1 MEKVNRSEPR
11 GRSCKAS
18 PMRYATRSL
27 IGGADVEP
35 GDIGWRDTR
44 YHPVRWGGRFGR
56 VDEGGK
62 RWREIVENG
71 YRYHGPRRKGEIEE
85 AIQRWAGSS
94 DGRVS
99 TRRQRDEARRQDE
112 ARRRTG
118 RNRERTKGP
127 TVDAVIYKRTWGAV
141 REAARRVVTN
151 GRIVEVGR
159 PLIRACFDGA
169 GSETTGFRMRRRRP
183 IYLHL
188 RAGRLRI
195 SRDAYLEGAY
205 VEGRKKA
212 GGVELRV
219 LAVGVR
225 DRGRG
230 QGSGKSCGM
239 RGEGEA
245 GYQRGV
251 DARSVLAREPMHC
264 YRVRISSDQSVSS
277 SFLAWKSGFSHRVD
291 PEEMW
296 RRCGERMYRVT
307 LGILKKME
315 EGRDGL
321 TVHRAYSSDAP
332 EGMVEKLK
340 RMEENGTAKQKR
352 RAESK
357 LASAGFRRVLH
368 VKLSRGGSGRGGP
381 SEISS

>member
-11 GRSCKAS
+11 GRSSKAS
-18 PMRYATRSL
+18 PMRCPRQYR
-27 IGGADVEP
+27 IGGADLET

-99 TRRQRDEARRQDE
+99 TRRQRDEARERDE
-112 ARRRTG
+112 ARRRDKARRRTG
-118 RNRERTKGP
+118 RNRERTQGP
-127 TVDAVIYKRTWGAV
+127 TVDEAIYKRTWGAV

-225 DRGRG
+225 DRGRR
-230 QGSGKSCGM
+230 QGLGKSYGM
-239 RGEGEA
+239 REEGEA
-245 GYQRGV
+245 GYERGI

-264 YRVRISSDQSVSS
+264 YRVSISSDQSVSS

-307 LGILKKME
+307 LGILKRME
-315 EGRDGL
+315 EGRDRL
-321 TVHRAYSSDAP
+321 SVHRAYSSDAP

-340 RMEENGTAKQKR
+340 RMQENGTAKQKR

-368 VKLSRGGSGRGGP
+368 VELSRGGS
-381 SEISS
+381 